1 MNSLGNNKT
10 KYKVV
15 THDLVSDTNTDIKL
29 VDADMKPFIS
39 TSELI
44 DVFAYSMRIKE
55 LPSTA
60 IAEDF
65 SFDESIVCDNATIT
79 NLVNTILKTS
89 E

>member
-15 THDLVSDTNTDIKL
+15 THDLGSDTNTDIKL

-65 SFDESIVCDNATIT
+65 SFDESIVCNNATID
-79 NLVNTILKTS
+79 NLINTILKTS